1 MAVNLLDLAKT
12 YFTDTIVEKMALA
25 NDEPAAATR
34 TAIGG
39 ILPALL
45 GGVLNK
51 TTTDGNANWLMTLL
65 QTGNFG
71 SSMLSNLGT
80 LFTGSAA
87 ADRTETTGESL
98 TRSLFGNQTDDVAR
112 GIASHAGVRKDA
124 ASGLMEMAAP
134 VLMSVI
140 GQQMSQGN
148 LGASG
153 LMSLITGQA
162 DHIKAALPA
171 GLAALGGLFGVGA
184 VMGRGTAT
192 ATAMPTTP
200 PVMTTPVANTG
211 AAYIAPANNNDD
223 DRKAGGLPGW
233 LLPLLGVLAVVALIA
248 FLLRGCDNKP
258 ATTAGAMADSTAT
271 NMSAGADTAMTNVG
285 AAGDSLAAGAS
296 AMGDSLKAAAGD
308 AGDAIANAAA
318 SLGAFGKRNL
328 PDGVELNIPA
338 NGIENNLIAFIED
351 KSKVVDKTTWFSFDR
366 LEFATGKSTLLPKS
380 QEQLTNIAAILKAY
394 PNVDLKLGG
403 YTDNTGGKEANMK
416 LSDDRAKSTMAE
428 LVRMGVAASRLA
440 AEGYGPEHPVTTNE
454 TAEGRQR
461 NRRIDVRVTKK

>member
-1 MAVNLLDLAKT
+1 MAINLLDLAKT
-12 YFTDTIVEKMALA
+12 YLTDNIVEKMALA
-25 NDEPAAATR
+25 NDEPSTATR

-51 TTTDGNANWLMTLL
+51 VNADGNANWLMTLL

-71 SSMLSNLGT
+71 SSMLNNLGT
-80 LFTGSAA
+80 MFTGSAA
-87 ADRTETTGESL
+87 TDRTEATGETL

-112 GIASHAGVRKDA
+112 GIAGYAGVRKDA
-124 ASGLMEMAAP
+124 ASGLMDMAAP

-140 GQQMSQGN
+140 GQQVNKENMDT
-148 LGASG
+148 SG
-153 LMSLITGQA
+153 LMSLITSQA
-162 DHIKAALPA
+162 DNIKAALPS
-171 GLAALGGLFGVGA
+171 GLATLGGLSGVGA
-184 VMGRGTAT
+184 VMGRGAT
-192 ATAMPTTP
+192 ATTTP
-200 PVMTTPVANTG
+200 PVLTTPAAGTS
-211 AAYIAPANNNDD
+211 AAYTALATNDD
-223 DRKAGGLPGW
+223 DGKAGGLPGW
-233 LLPLLGVLAVVALIA
+233 LLPLLGILGVLALLW
-248 FLLRGCDNKP
+248 FLLRGCDSKP
-258 ATTAGAMADSTAT
+258 ATTTGAMADSTAM
-271 NMSAGADTAMTNVG
+271 NMEAGTDTAMTNMET
-285 AAGDSLAAGAS
+285 AGDSLAT
-296 AMGDSLKAAAGD
+296 GD

-318 SLGAFGKRNL
+318 NLGAFGKRNL

-338 NGIENNLIAFIED
+338 NGIENKLIAFIED
-351 KSKVVDKTTWFSFDR
+351 KAKAVDKTTWFSFDR

-403 YTDNTGGKEANMK
+403 YTDNTGNASVNMK

-428 LVRMGVAASRLA
+428 LVKMGVGASRLA
-440 AEGYGPEHPVTTNE
+440 AEGYGPEYPLATNE

>member
-1 MAVNLLDLAKT
+1 MAINILDLAKT

-51 TTTDGNANWLMTLL
+51 TNTDGNANWLMTLL

-87 ADRTETTGESL
+87 TDRAETTGETL

-112 GIASHAGVRKDA
+112 GIASHAGIRKDA

-140 GQQMSQGN
+140 GQQVSQEN
-148 LGASG
+148 MGATG
-153 LMSLITGQA
+153 LMGLVTGQA

-184 VMGRGTAT
+184 VLGRGAT
-192 ATAMPTTP
+192 MPTTP
-200 PVMTTPVANTG
+200 PVMTTPAASAG
-211 AAYIAPANNNDD
+211 AAYVAPATNDNDD

-233 LLPLLGVLAVVALIA
+233 LLPLLGVLAVIALIA
-248 FLLRGCDNKP
+248 FLVRGCDNKP
-258 ATTAGAMADSTAT
+258 ATTAGAMADSTAA
-271 NMSAGADTAMTNVG
+271 NVSAGADTAMTNIG

-308 AGDAIANAAA
+308 AGDAVANAAA
-318 SLGAFGKRNL
+318 SLGAFGKRKL

-338 NGIENNLIAFIED
+338 NGIESKLIAFIED
-351 KSKVVDKTTWFSFDR
+351 KSKMVDKTTWFSFDR

-403 YTDNTGGKEANMK
+403 YTDNTGSAAVNMK

-428 LVRMGVAASRLA
+428 LVTMGVAASRLA
-440 AEGYGPEHPVTTNE
+440 AEGYGPEHPVTSNE

>member
-25 NDEPAAATR
+25 NDEPTAVTR

-51 TTTDGNANWLMTLL
+51 TNTDGNANWLMTIL

-87 ADRTETTGESL
+87 ADRTEATGESL

-140 GQQMSQGN
+140 GQQVSQGN
-148 LGASG
+148 MGASG
-153 LMSLITGQA
+153 LMSLIAGQA

-171 GLAALGGLFGVGA
+171 GLAALGGLFGVGT
-184 VMGRGTAT
+184 MPGRGTAT
-192 ATAMPTTP
+192 AMPAP

-211 AAYIAPANNNDD
+211 AAYITPANTDD

-271 NMSAGADTAMTNVG
+271 NIGAGADTAMTNVG
-285 AAGDSLAAGAS
+285 AAGDSLAAGDS

-308 AGDAIANAAA
+308 AGDAIADAAA
-318 SLGAFGKRNL
+318 NLGAFGKRNL

-338 NGIENNLIAFIED
+338 NGIENKLVAFIED
-351 KSKVVDKTTWFSFDR
+351 KSKMVDKITWFSFDR
-366 LEFATGKSTLLPKS
+366 LEFTTGKSTLLPKS
-380 QEQLTNIAAILKAY
+380 QEQLTNITAILKAY

-428 LVRMGVAASRLA
+428 LVKMGHTPQVSGKSAAPSA
-440 AEGYGPEHPVTTNE
+440 
-454 TAEGRQR
+454 
-461 NRRIDVRVTKK
+461 